1 MGSTSTLIKSFAR
14 VDSKGRVLLPDN
26 IRRTLELRE
35 NQLLELKVIGTR
47 RHRNVLISK
56 REVIRQNRAHNIL

>member
-14 VDSKGRVLLPDN
+14 VDSKGRVPIPDN
-26 IRRTLELRE
+26 IRRALGLKE

-56 REVIRQNRAHNIL
+56 REVIR

>member
-26 IRRTLELRE
+26 IRRALELKE
-35 NQLLELKVIGTR
+35 NQLLELKVIGTS

-56 REVIRQNRAHNIL
+56 REVIR